1 MYFSNTKS
9 AQSSGFTLLEMA
21 IVLVIVSSL
30 IAVGLPMMKTQIE
43 RHKYNTDLN
52 YLKDVSNALMGYAAS
67 RGGLSHYG
75 EDSAAQT
82 IPNTIA
88 HTTLG
93 LNSVNSY
100 QKLLHYDSNDSIRF
114 VNSTDANIGRNLLDF
129 CTLLQTKLNAIG
141 EAPQICRSAN
151 GCDITNPNDLLS
163 VAYVLISPGKNYKLD
178 DPNTDADR
186 IYASPNKSYDASY
199 EDSVTAVSFDDLY
212 STLNCA
218 TRLNP
223 GGGGGGSDVEGGGL
237 DCGSNL
243 PITISNIHPSNLLI
257 ARISG
262 TDCFSIPPGYNINVC
277 PHGGSQTKNVRF
289 YNNNNCSG
297 NNALYHLSE
306 SSDT

>member
-1 MYFSNTKS
+1 
-9 AQSSGFTLLEMA
+9 
-21 IVLVIVSSL
+21 
-30 IAVGLPMMKTQIE
+30 
-43 RHKYNTDLN
+43 
-52 YLKDVSNALMGYAAS
+52 
-67 RGGLSHYG
+67 
-75 EDSAAQT
+75 
-82 IPNTIA
+82 
-88 HTTLG
+88 
-93 LNSVNSY
+93 
-100 QKLLHYDSNDSIRF
+100 
-114 VNSTDANIGRNLLDF
+114 NSTDANIGRNLLDF

-306 SSDT
+306 SSDTNNNGVISVRCNADIQNCEVM